1 MDLHP
6 MYSHNIYTH
15 FVYSFLR
22 HHNTSGE
29 CATVAVHTH
38 VIQRNVLHN
47 HLPECVVFEETF
59 ASCSVCG
66 SLRNG
71 HFSWD
76 SLKSTLEISYRQKLH
91 TLQQAY
97 LRLSFHC
104 ANWRL
109 VNNSVDNTNHME
121 CDFFVQIH
129 FFFLQKTP
137 QKLQQQHMMKTI
149 PLLSTHLCVVC
160 IQGFLS

>member
-1 MDLHP
+1 MSLMDLHP

-109 VNNSVDNTNHME
+109 VNNSVDNTNHMVE
-121 CDFFVQIH
+121 FPI
-129 FFFLQKTP
+129 P

-149 PLLSTHLCVVC
+149 PLLVTHSCVVC